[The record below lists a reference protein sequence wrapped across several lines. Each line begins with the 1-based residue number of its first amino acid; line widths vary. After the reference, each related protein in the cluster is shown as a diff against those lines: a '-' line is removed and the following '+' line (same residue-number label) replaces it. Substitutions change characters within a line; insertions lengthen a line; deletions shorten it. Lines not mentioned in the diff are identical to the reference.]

1 MPVCVRFIPEAFDP
15 AWPPITPIAPAFPA
29 AFRKSPKMANRESTF
44 FFGTPCITTSTI
56 FPERREAFLTSSSML
71 KRFAVTTSPS
81 APPAGVDPVQPIAS
95 TCSARRIGSS
105 NSPCAVP
112 RVHPRQSWYFSEC
125 TFSRPMAFIFATPRS
140 SALLSAGDPVTREP
154 MSSLSSVRYWNARES
169 IIPSPAI
176 FTSAGFVPSSSGP
189 FGAGRLSARAVHAPP
204 KQNPIAT
211 TVAATNRRRICSLLA
226 PLAHTNSITH
236 SDDAIRFLSAVARNR
251 FPGLHHANFLRPSPP
266 RNSTPLSSLPLPAA
280 RPTLPARP
288 SCDFILAFIC
298 PYAHLQSLV
307 SSPPFFFSS
316 HKRSRLRNRQPRNPL
331 RRLRLPSSLK
341 IQLNSNSSKPSSDSS
356 PTATAAKKFMP
367 SYTSTANSAF
377 VSSPASISTTTVPSN
392 RSKSRSSTSPTPA
405 AVPPTSSPAPSPTIS
420 IPPSSTPPP
429 TRTSASNPSASS
441 ASPPATTSNTASP
454 LPLHTIPS
462 PPTSGS
468 TTPSTAPASSPKKS
482 SNSTSQLFAI
492 PTYGSIPQRPPPL
505 PTSQAKL
512 LPPASR
518 IAGREARQFLL

>member
-112 RVHPRQSWYFSEC
+112 CVHPRQSWYFSEC
-125 TFSRPMAFIFATPRS
+125 TFSRPMAFIFATPHS

-189 FGAGRLSARAVHAPP
+189 LGAGRLSARAVHAPP

-211 TVAATNRRRICSLLA
+211 TVTATNRRRICSLLA
-226 PLAHTNSITH
+226 PLAQSNSITH
-236 SDDAIRFLSAVARNR
+236 SDAFAAIRFLWSAGAPLPLFRQ
-251 FPGLHHANFLRPSPP
+251 HKANFYSRHHRATPFRFRLYHARCPP
-266 RNSTPLSSLPLPAA
+266 YTASEA
-280 RPTLPARP
+280 
-288 SCDFILAFIC
+288 I
-298 PYAHLQSLV
+298 
-307 SSPPFFFSS
+307 
-316 HKRSRLRNRQPRNPL
+316 
-331 RRLRLPSSLK
+331 LRLPFRFHPLFRAFALICLLPSVFISFTQARQ
-341 IQLNSNSSKPSSDSS
+341 IPQKPVEKHD
-356 PTATAAKKFMP
+356 AK
-367 SYTSTANSAF
+367 
-377 VSSPASISTTTVPSN
+377 
-392 RSKSRSSTSPTPA
+392 TPA
-405 AVPPTSSPAPSPTIS
+405 PAEPQQNPYQIELLE
-420 IPPSSTPPP
+420 
-429 TRTSASNPSASS
+429 TRYRFEAN
-441 ASPPATTSNTASP
+441 
-454 LPLHTIPS
+454 
-462 PPTSGS
+462 GD
-468 TTPSTAPASSPKKS
+468 
-482 SNSTSQLFAI
+482 
-492 PTYGSIPQRPPPL
+492 
-505 PTSQAKL
+505 
-512 LPPASR
+512 SR
-518 IAGREARQFLL
+518 KE